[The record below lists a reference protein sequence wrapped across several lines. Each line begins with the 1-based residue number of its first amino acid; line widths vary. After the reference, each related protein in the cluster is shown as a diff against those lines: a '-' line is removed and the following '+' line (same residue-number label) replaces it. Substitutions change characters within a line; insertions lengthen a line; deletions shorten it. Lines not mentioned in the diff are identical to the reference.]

1 MNEKYIKKLIKIAN
15 TQKALSELENVIFKD
30 KRLMLDILKGN
41 IQLPDYYSIQIV
53 EHLREEKIKNKDD
66 SFFINQLFKRKKS
79 IDYCDPVEEHNKE
92 NYKINN
98 D

>member
-30 KRLMLDILKGN
+30 KRLMLDILRGN
-41 IQLPDYYSIQIV
+41 IQLPEYYSIQIV
-53 EHLREEKIKNKDD
+53 EHIRENQIKKKNN
-66 SFFINQLFKRKKS
+66 SFFIKEYFKRTQNKNFNYDLQK
-79 IDYCDPVEEHNKE
+79 HN
-92 NYKINN
+92 ITN

>member
-1 MNEKYIKKLIKIAN
+1 LNEKYIKKLIKIAN

-41 IQLPDYYSIQIV
+41 IQLPEYYSIQIV
-53 EHLREEKIKNKDD
+53 EYIRENQIKKKND
-66 SFFINQLFKRKKS
+66 SFFIKEYFKRTQNKNFNDNLQK
-79 IDYCDPVEEHNKE
+79 HN
-92 NYKINN
+92 ITN

>member
-1 MNEKYIKKLIKIAN
+1 LNEKYIKKLIKIAN

-41 IQLPDYYSIQIV
+41 IQLPEYYSIQIV
-53 EHLREEKIKNKDD
+53 EHIRENQIKKKND
-66 SFFINQLFKRKKS
+66 SFFIKEYFKRTQNKNFNDNLQK
-79 IDYCDPVEEHNKE
+79 HN
-92 NYKINN
+92 ITN

>member
-41 IQLPDYYSIQIV
+41 IQLPEYYSIQIV
-53 EHLREEKIKNKDD
+53 EYIRENQIKKKND
-66 SFFINQLFKRKKS
+66 SFFIKEYFKRTQNKNFNDNLQK
-79 IDYCDPVEEHNKE
+79 HN
-92 NYKINN
+92 ITN